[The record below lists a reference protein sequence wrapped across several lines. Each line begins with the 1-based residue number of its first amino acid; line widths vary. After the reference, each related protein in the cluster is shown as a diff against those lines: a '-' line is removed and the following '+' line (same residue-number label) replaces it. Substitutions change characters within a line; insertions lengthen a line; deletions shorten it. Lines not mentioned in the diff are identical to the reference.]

1 MFRFPHHHE
10 ELHIK
15 GGRGIGEAILGSADG
30 LTTPF
35 ALAAGLSGVVASTGV
50 VFLAGS
56 AEMVAGGIAMGLGGY
71 LSTKSYNELYVR
83 ELAQE
88 YREVGE
94 IPEQERREVRH
105 IFEQKGFAGEDLDRA
120 VHVIT
125 GDKDRWVK
133 FMMREELGMQEEDV
147 RPPVRSAAIIGG
159 SYMAGAILPLL
170 PYLVAQNVLQGLL
183 YSSILTLAA
192 LFVAGVLKGRISGRS
207 WALSG
212 LETVGIGAIAAGT
225 AYGLAKLLASAGVG
239 Q

>member
-10 ELHIK
+10 ELHVK
-15 GGRGIGEAILGSADG
+15 GGRSIGEAILGSADG

-71 LSTKSYNELYVR
+71 LSTKSYNELYTR
-83 ELAQE
+83 ELARE

-105 IFEQKGFAGEDLDRA
+105 IFEEKGFAGEDLDRA
-120 VHVIT
+120 VRVIT
-125 GDKDRWVK
+125 EDKDRWVK
-133 FMMREELGMQEEDV
+133 FMMREELGMQEEDL
-147 RPPVRSAAIIGG
+147 RPPARSAAIVGG

-170 PYLVAQNVLQGLL
+170 PYLVAANVLQGLL
-183 YSSILTLAA
+183 YSSVITLIA
-192 LFVAGVLKGRISGRS
+192 LFAAGVVKGMMSGRA
-207 WALSG
+207 WLPSG
-212 LETVGIGAIAAGT
+212 LETAGIGALAAGT
-225 AYGLAKLLASAGVG
+225 AYGLAKLLSSAGVG
-239 Q
+239 G

>member
-1 MFRFPHHHE
+1 MFRFPHRHE

-15 GGRGIGEAILGSADG
+15 GGRSIGEAILGSADG

-50 VFLAGS
+50 VLLAGS
-56 AEMVAGGIAMGLGGY
+56 AEMDAGGIAMGLGGY
-71 LSTKSYNELYVR
+71 LSTKSYNELYAR

-120 VHVIT
+120 VRVIT
-125 GDKDRWVK
+125 DDKDRWVK
-133 FMMREELGMQEEDV
+133 FMMREELGMREEDL
-147 RPPVRSAAIIGG
+147 RPPARSAAIVGG
-159 SYMAGAILPLL
+159 SYMAGALVPLL
-170 PYLVAQNVLQGLL
+170 PYLVAQNMLQGLL
-183 YSSILTLAA
+183 YSSILTLVA
-192 LFVAGVLKGRISGRS
+192 LLLAGVVKGKLSGRP
-207 WALSG
+207 WLLSG
-212 LETVGIGAIAAGT
+212 LETAGIGALAAGT
-225 AYGLAKLLASAGVG
+225 AYGFAKLLSSAGVG

>member
-10 ELHIK
+10 ELHVK
-15 GGRGIGEAILGSADG
+15 GGRSIGEAILGSADG

-71 LSTKSYNELYVR
+71 LSTKSYNELYTR
-83 ELAQE
+83 ELARE

-105 IFEQKGFAGEDLDRA
+105 IFEEKGFAGEDLDRA
-120 VHVIT
+120 VRVIT
-125 GDKDRWVK
+125 EDKDRWVK
-133 FMMREELGMQEEDV
+133 FMMHEELGMQEEDL
-147 RPPVRSAAIIGG
+147 RPPARSAAIVGG

-170 PYLVAQNVLQGLL
+170 PYLVAANVLQGLL
-183 YSSILTLAA
+183 YSSVITLIA
-192 LFVAGVLKGRISGRS
+192 LFAAGVVKGMMSGRA
-207 WALSG
+207 WLPSG
-212 LETVGIGAIAAGT
+212 LETAGIGALAAGT
-225 AYGLAKLLASAGVG
+225 AYGLAKLLSSAGVG
-239 Q
+239 G

>member
-15 GGRGIGEAILGSADG
+15 GGRSIGEAILGSADG

-71 LSTKSYNELYVR
+71 LSTKSYNDLFTRELVR
-83 ELAQE
+83 E
-88 YREVGE
+88 YKEVGE

-105 IFEQKGFAGEDLDRA
+105 IFEQKGFVGEDLDRA
-120 VHVIT
+120 VRVIT
-125 GDKDRWVK
+125 EDKDRWVK
-133 FMMREELGMQEEDV
+133 FMMREELGMQEEDL
-147 RPPVRSAAIIGG
+147 RPPARSAAIVGG

-170 PYLVAQNVLQGLL
+170 PYLVAANVLQGLL
-183 YSSILTLAA
+183 YSSVMTLIA
-192 LFVAGVLKGRISGRS
+192 LFAAGVVKGRMSGRA
-207 WALSG
+207 WLPSG
-212 LETVGIGAIAAGT
+212 LETMGIGALAAGT
-225 AYGLAKLLASAGVG
+225 AYGVAKLLASAGVG
-239 Q
+239 G

>member
-10 ELHIK
+10 ELHVK
-15 GGRGIGEAILGSADG
+15 GGRSIGEAILGSADG

-71 LSTKSYNELYVR
+71 LSTKSYNEMYTR
-83 ELAQE
+83 ELARE

-105 IFEQKGFAGEDLDRA
+105 IFEQKGFAGEDLERA
-120 VHVIT
+120 VRVIT
-125 GDKDRWVK
+125 DDRDRWVR
-133 FMMREELGMQEEDV
+133 FMMREELGMQDEDL
-147 RPPVRSAAIIGG
+147 RPPARSAAIVGG

-170 PYLVAQNVLQGLL
+170 PYLVAANVLQGLL
-183 YSSILTLAA
+183 YSSVITLIA
-192 LFVAGVLKGRISGRS
+192 LFAAGVVKGMMSGRA
-207 WALSG
+207 WLPSG
-212 LETVGIGAIAAGT
+212 LETAGIGALAAGT
-225 AYGLAKLLASAGVG
+225 AYGLAKLLSSAGVG
-239 Q
+239 G